1 MKVRQISK
9 FTALALSVIAVVS
22 MTAGCS
28 KQSAGP
34 GAGAAAAAAHAVP
47 VNVVTVEP
55 HPVQVQE
62 QISGRTVSYRIAE
75 VRPQV
80 NGVLQKRLFTEGQM
94 VKAGQPLYQIDAST
108 YNANVQSAK
117 ASLAQAEAALALA
130 RANAARSATLVKE
143 NAVSKQADDTA
154 QAQVRTDEAAVK
166 AARAVLTNAQI
177 NVQYTYVR
185 APISGRV
192 SISEVTPGALMTA
205 YQAQRMTV
213 IHQLDPIYVDVQR
226 TSAELLK
233 LREELASGRLKKLSD
248 GSTPV
253 KIMLED
259 GTVYPITGKLTFQGV
274 SVGTD
279 TGTVTLRAEFPNPK
293 GTLLPGMYVRAV
305 LPSGDIPQAIT
316 LNQHAVMRDMRGD
329 PYVFVV
335 NKDNKVEQRAIKT
348 GAAIGDQWLV
358 NSGLNPGDRVIV
370 EGIGK
375 VRPGALVAPS
385 EGSAAASAPAASA
398 PASAPASSAAAQTA
412 SH

>member
-1 MKVRQISK
+1 M
-9 FTALALSVIAVVS
+9 
-22 MTAGCS
+22 
-28 KQSAGP
+28 
-34 GAGAAAAAAHAVP
+34 P

>member
-1 MKVRQISK
+1 M
-9 FTALALSVIAVVS
+9 
-22 MTAGCS
+22 
-28 KQSAGP
+28 
-34 GAGAAAAAAHAVP
+34 
-47 VNVVTVEP
+47 
-55 HPVQVQE
+55 
-62 QISGRTVSYRIAE
+62 
-75 VRPQV
+75 
-80 NGVLQKRLFTEGQM
+80 
-94 VKAGQPLYQIDAST
+94 KAGQPLYQIDASV

-143 NAVSKQADDTA
+143 NAVSKQSDDTA

-166 AARAVLTNAQI
+166 AARAALTNAQI

-185 APISGRV
+185 APIS
-192 SISEVTPGALMTA
+192 ALMTA
-205 YQAQRMTV
+205 YQSQRMTV

-226 TSAELLK
+226 TTAELLK

-348 GAAIGDQWLV
+348 GEAIGDQWIV
-358 NSGLNPGDRVIV
+358 NSGLNAGDRVIV

-385 EGSAAASAPAASA
+385 EGSAAASAPA
-398 PASAPASSAAAQTA
+398 SSAAAQTA

>member
-9 FTALALSVIAVVS
+9 FTALALSVIAAVS

-94 VKAGQPLYQIDAST
+94 VKAGQPLYQIDASV

-117 ASLAQAEAALALA
+117 AS
-130 RANAARSATLVKE
+130 RSATLVKE
-143 NAVSKQADDTA
+143 NAVSKQSDDTA

-166 AARAVLTNAQI
+166 AARAALTNAQI

-205 YQAQRMTV
+205 YQSQRMTV

-226 TSAELLK
+226 TTAELLK

-348 GAAIGDQWLV
+348 GEAIGDQWIV

>member
-9 FTALALSVIAVVS
+9 FTALALSVIAAVS

-143 NAVSKQADDTA
+143 NAVSKQADD
-154 QAQVRTDEAAVK
+154 K
-166 AARAVLTNAQI
+166 IGRASC
-177 NVQYTYVR
+177 R
-185 APISGRV
+185 ERV
-192 SISEVTPGALMTA
+192 
-205 YQAQRMTV
+205 
-213 IHQLDPIYVDVQR
+213 
-226 TSAELLK
+226 
-233 LREELASGRLKKLSD
+233 
-248 GSTPV
+248 
-253 KIMLED
+253 
-259 GTVYPITGKLTFQGV
+259 
-274 SVGTD
+274 
-279 TGTVTLRAEFPNPK
+279 
-293 GTLLPGMYVRAV
+293 
-305 LPSGDIPQAIT
+305 
-316 LNQHAVMRDMRGD
+316 
-329 PYVFVV
+329 
-335 NKDNKVEQRAIKT
+335 
-348 GAAIGDQWLV
+348 
-358 NSGLNPGDRVIV
+358 
-370 EGIGK
+370 
-375 VRPGALVAPS
+375 
-385 EGSAAASAPAASA
+385 
-398 PASAPASSAAAQTA
+398 
-412 SH
+412 

>member
-1 MKVRQISK
+1 M
-9 FTALALSVIAVVS
+9 
-22 MTAGCS
+22 
-28 KQSAGP
+28 
-34 GAGAAAAAAHAVP
+34 
-47 VNVVTVEP
+47 
-55 HPVQVQE
+55 
-62 QISGRTVSYRIAE
+62 
-75 VRPQV
+75 
-80 NGVLQKRLFTEGQM
+80 
-94 VKAGQPLYQIDAST
+94 
-108 YNANVQSAK
+108 
-117 ASLAQAEAALALA
+117 
-130 RANAARSATLVKE
+130 
-143 NAVSKQADDTA
+143 
-154 QAQVRTDEAAVK
+154 K

-348 GAAIGDQWLV
+348 SAAIGDQWLV